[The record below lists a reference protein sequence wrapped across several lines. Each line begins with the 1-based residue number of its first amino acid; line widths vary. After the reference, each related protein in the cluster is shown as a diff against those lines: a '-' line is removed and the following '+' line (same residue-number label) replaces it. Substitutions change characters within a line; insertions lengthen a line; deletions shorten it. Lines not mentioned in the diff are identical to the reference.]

1 MARLGDVC
9 TIQSGGTPSRH
20 NKAYWDDGTI
30 PWVKISDIKDKYL
43 DATEERITKL
53 GLENSSAK
61 IFPAGTILYTIFATL
76 GEVCILNIEAATN
89 QAISGIQLESE
100 QVDKNYLYH
109 YLSSLKSIVN
119 NIGRGVAQNNINMTI
134 LRNFEIPLPPLE
146 EQRKIAAV
154 LDKISDLIAKRRTQL
169 NKLDELVK
177 SRFIEMFGEPISNPF
192 GWQVKKLADVS
203 VLITNGNTPKGG
215 SENYVNE
222 GIMFLRSQNVWRNR
236 IDLEDVAY
244 IDKDTHA
251 AMAKSSVHDK
261 DILITKTGRINTE
274 NSSLGRAALFH
285 GADNSANI
293 NGHVYLV
300 RLDGT
305 VVPEYVVAILTGE
318 PYRRYIR
325 KVCVGGIDKRQINL
339 DQVENFPII
348 LPSIELQN
356 QFAAFVKQTDK
367 SKLAI
372 QKSLEKLEI
381 LKKSLMQKYFD

>member
-1 MARLGDVC
+1 MARLGDIC

-154 LDKISDLIAKRRTQL
+154 LDKVSDLIAKRRTQL
-169 NKLDELVK
+169 DKLDELVK
-177 SRFIEMFGEPISNPF
+177 SRFIEMFGDVTKNEKNWSTRKISEIATLQSGGTPSRQFPKYFEGTIPWITTVALGKNAIGIEDAIEYITEEAIENSATKLIPKNSLLF
-192 GWQVKKLADVS
+192 GIRVGVGKV
-203 VLITNGNTPKGG
+203 
-215 SENYVNE
+215 SENIVPMCIN
-222 GIMFLRSQNVWRNR
+222 Q
-236 IDLEDVAY
+236 
-244 IDKDTHA
+244 
-251 AMAKSSVHDK
+251 
-261 DILITKTGRINTE
+261 DI
-274 NSSLGRAALFH
+274 
-285 GADNSANI
+285 
-293 NGHVYLV
+293 
-300 RLDGT
+300 
-305 VVPEYVVAILTGE
+305 VAIIIND
-318 PYRRYIR
+318 RYKLNMLFLKNLLDMFSGYFNSQKRGATIQ
-325 KVCVGGIDKRQINL
+325 GIKSEVLKNIS
-339 DQVENFPII
+339 VS
-348 LPSIELQN
+348 LPPIELQN
-356 QFAAFVKQTDK
+356 QFADFVKQTDK

-372 QKSLEKLEI
+372 QKNLEKLEI
-381 LKKSLMQKYFD
+381 LRKSLMQKYFD

>member
-1 MARLGDVC
+1 MVRLGDIC

-134 LRNFEIPLPPLE
+134 LRNFEIPLPSLE

-154 LDKISDLIAKRRTQL
+154 LDKVSDLIAKRRTQL
-169 NKLDELVK
+169 DKLDELVK
-177 SRFIEMFGEPISNPF
+177 SRFIEMFGMPGTDAF
-192 GWQVKKLADVS
+192 GWGMNRLGNACYINPKKGQDTRLVKGLDVS
-203 VLITNGNTPKGG
+203 FVPMPAVTEHGEIDASARKKYEEVKTGFTYFAEHDVLFAKITPCMENGKGAIARNLCNGIGFG
-215 SENYVNE
+215 STEFHVLRPIQEKTNPHWIYTLTSFSQFREDAANNMTGSAGQRRVPVSFLENYLV
-222 GIMFLRSQNVWRNR
+222 
-236 IDLEDVAY
+236 
-244 IDKDTHA
+244 
-251 AMAKSSVHDK
+251 SVPP
-261 DILITKTGRINTE
+261 L
-274 NSSLGRAALFH
+274 
-285 GADNSANI
+285 
-293 NGHVYLV
+293 
-300 RLDGT
+300 
-305 VVPEYVVAILTGE
+305 
-318 PYRRYIR
+318 
-325 KVCVGGIDKRQINL
+325 
-339 DQVENFPII
+339 
-348 LPSIELQN
+348 ELQN
-356 QFAAFVKQTDK
+356 RFATFVARTDK

>member
-1 MARLGDVC
+1 MARLGDIC

-89 QAISGIQLESE
+89 QAISGIQLESK
-100 QVDKNYLYH
+100 QVDKDYLYH
-109 YLSSLKSIVN
+109 YLSSLKSTVN

-154 LDKISDLIAKRRTQL
+154 LDKVSDLIAKRRRQL
-169 NKLDELVK
+169 DLLNQLVK
-177 SRFIEMFGEPISNPF
+177 SRFIEMFGEIGTDRLGWGLRLLGTCCEINPKKGQDGRLTPNLEVSFIPMSAVSEHGSIELSETRKYNDVKSGFTYFSENDVLFAKITPCMENGKGAVAKGLKNGIGFGSTEFHVLRPLSGISNPF
-192 GWQVKKLADVS
+192 WIYTVTIFKQ
-203 VLITNGNTPKGG
+203 
-215 SENYVNE
+215 
-222 GIMFLRSQNVWRNR
+222 F
-236 IDLEDVAY
+236 
-244 IDKDTHA
+244 
-251 AMAKSSVHDK
+251 
-261 DILITKTGRINTE
+261 
-274 NSSLGRAALFH
+274 
-285 GADNSANI
+285 
-293 NGHVYLV
+293 
-300 RLDGT
+300 RLDAEANMTGSAGQRR
-305 VVPEYVVAILTGE
+305 VPASFL
-318 PYRRYIR
+318 
-325 KVCVGGIDKRQINL
+325 
-339 DQVENFPII
+339 ENFKIT
-348 LPSIELQN
+348 LPPIELQN

-372 QKSLEKLEI
+372 QKNLEKLEI
-381 LKKSLMQKYFD
+381 LRKSLMQKYFD

>member
-1 MARLGDVC
+1 MARLGDIC

-89 QAISGIQLESE
+89 QAISGIQLESK
-100 QVDKNYLYH
+100 QVDKDYLYH
-109 YLSSLKSIVN
+109 YLSSLKSTVN

-154 LDKISDLIAKRRTQL
+154 LDKVSDLIAKRRTQL
-169 NKLDELVK
+169 DKLDELVK
-177 SRFIEMFGEPISNPF
+177 SRFIEMFGDVTKNEKNWSTRKISEIATLQSGGTPSRQCPKYFEGTIPWITTVALGKNAIGIEDAIEYITEEAIENSATKLIPKNSLLF
-192 GWQVKKLADVS
+192 GIRVGVGKV
-203 VLITNGNTPKGG
+203 
-215 SENYVNE
+215 SENIVPMCINQDIVAIIINDRYKLNMLFLKNLLDMFSGYFNSQKRGATIQ
-222 GIMFLRSQNVWRNR
+222 GI
-236 IDLEDVAY
+236 
-244 IDKDTHA
+244 
-251 AMAKSSVHDK
+251 KSEVLK
-261 DILITKTGRINTE
+261 
-274 NSSLGRAALFH
+274 
-285 GADNSANI
+285 NI
-293 NGHVYLV
+293 NVS
-300 RLDGT
+300 
-305 VVPEYVVAILTGE
+305 
-318 PYRRYIR
+318 
-325 KVCVGGIDKRQINL
+325 
-339 DQVENFPII
+339 
-348 LPSIELQN
+348 LPPIELQN
-356 QFAAFVKQTDK
+356 QFADFVKQTDK

-372 QKSLEKLEI
+372 QKNLEKLEI